1 MKINLIKSYKFE
13 FEIYYGDCK
22 ELLFSSLA
30 VAQALILAKKYKTII
45 FNAPNY
51 ITDCFK

>member
-1 MKINLIKSYKFE
+1 MKINLITIYKFE
-13 FEIYYGDCK
+13 FEICFGDCI

-45 FNAPNY
+45 FNARNY
-51 ITDCFK
+51 LTDLFK